1 MDHSGIVELWTKAE
15 VASKL
20 GKWTK
25 AKSMW
30 KRLLYIYSQS
40 NCEAFIPMIKEC
52 RRQIRRCD
60 RYMEQCSEMS
70 SNEKKSIDSAP
81 QTRNAERHHEANVE
95 THREA
100 NAESHHDASV
110 SSNTVNSIMEQFDN
124 LANTNEIIQR
134 SISPPLL
141 QESFFIVQHSG
152 MQNSL
157 YPQYYSNQDLANKLS
172 ETNAKL
178 ERLKELSQSSFSKV
192 KRALEELSP
201 STAHLFPDK
210 LISNY
215 TLLKMENKE
224 LKRKVINSK
233 QPLRVIAKQDAVV

>member
-20 GKWTK
+20 GKWGK

-40 NCEAFIPMIKEC
+40 NCEAFIPMVKEC
-52 RRQIRRCD
+52 RRQICRCD

-70 SNEKKSIDSAP
+70 SSEKKTVYSAL
-81 QTRNAERHHEANVE
+81 QTRNAERH
-95 THREA
+95 RK
-100 NAESHHDASV
+100 ASV
-110 SSNTVNSIMEQFDN
+110 SSNTVNSVMEQFDN
-124 LANTNEIIQR
+124 LANANEIIQR
-134 SISPPLL
+134 SVSPPLL

-157 YPQYYSNQDLANKLS
+157 YPQYHSNQDLANKLN

-178 ERLKELSQSSFSKV
+178 KRLKELSQSSFSKV

-233 QPLRVIAKQDAVV
+233 QSLRDIAKQDAVV

>member
-1 MDHSGIVELWTKAE
+1 
-15 VASKL
+15 
-20 GKWTK
+20 
-25 AKSMW
+25 
-30 KRLLYIYSQS
+30 
-40 NCEAFIPMIKEC
+40 
-52 RRQIRRCD
+52 
-60 RYMEQCSEMS
+60 
-70 SNEKKSIDSAP
+70 
-81 QTRNAERHHEANVE
+81 
-95 THREA
+95 
-100 NAESHHDASV
+100 
-110 SSNTVNSIMEQFDN
+110 
-124 LANTNEIIQR
+124 
-134 SISPPLL
+134 
-141 QESFFIVQHSG
+141 

>member
-20 GKWTK
+20 GKWGK

-52 RRQIRRCD
+52 RWQICRCD
-60 RYMEQCSEMS
+60 RYMEQCSEIPS
-70 SNEKKSIDSAP
+70 SEKKSVDSAP
-81 QTRNAERHHEANVE
+81 QTRNAERHREADAE
-95 THREA
+95 RHRE
-100 NAESHHDASV
+100 ASV
-110 SSNTVNSIMEQFDN
+110 SSNIVNSVMKQFDN
-124 LANTNEIIQR
+124 LANSNEIIQR

-152 MQNSL
+152 MQNSV

-172 ETNAKL
+172 ETDAKL
-178 ERLKELSQSSFSKV
+178 TRLKELSQSSFGKV
-192 KRALEELSP
+192 KKALEELSP
-201 STAHLFPDK
+201 RTAHLFPDK

-215 TLLKMENKE
+215 TLLKLENKE
-224 LKRKVINSK
+224 LKRKLNNSK
-233 QPLRVIAKQDAVV
+233 QPRHRKTGRRSVIGHHPGL

>member
-20 GKWTK
+20 GKWGK

-30 KRLLYIYSQS
+30 KRLLYIYRQS

-52 RRQIRRCD
+52 RWQICRCD
-60 RYMEQCSEMS
+60 RYMES
-70 SNEKKSIDSAP
+70 EKKSVDSAP
-81 QTRNAERHHEANVE
+81 QTRNAERHREADAE
-95 THREA
+95 RHRE
-100 NAESHHDASV
+100 ASV
-110 SSNTVNSIMEQFDN
+110 SSNTVNSVMKQFDN
-124 LANTNEIIQR
+124 LANSNEIIQR

-152 MQNSL
+152 MQNSV

-172 ETNAKL
+172 ETDAKL
-178 ERLKELSQSSFSKV
+178 TRLKELSQSSFGKV
-192 KRALEELSP
+192 KKALEELSP
-201 STAHLFPDK
+201 RTAHLFPDK

-215 TLLKMENKE
+215 TLLKLENKE
-224 LKRKVINSK
+224 LKRKLNNSK
-233 QPLRVIAKQDAVV
+233 QPRSGIAKQDAVV

>member
-1 MDHSGIVELWTKAE
+1 MDHSGIAELWTKAE

-20 GKWTK
+20 GKWSK
-25 AKSMW
+25 SKSMW

-40 NCEAFIPMIKEC
+40 NCEAFIPLIKEC
-52 RRQIRRCD
+52 RRQIRHCD
-60 RYMEQCSEMS
+60 RYMEHCAEMPI
-70 SNEKKSIDSAP
+70 EKKSVNSAP
-81 QTRNAERHHEANVE
+81 QNRNASDTLR
-95 THREA
+95 HREA
-100 NAESHHDASV
+100 ASV
-110 SSNTVNSIMEQFDN
+110 SSNTVDSVMKQFDN
-124 LANTNEIIQR
+124 LANANEIIQR

-141 QESFFIVQHSG
+141 QESFFIVQHTG

-178 ERLKELSQSSFSKV
+178 KRLKELSQSSFSKV

-224 LKRKVINSK
+224 LKRKLNNSK
-233 QPLRVIAKQDAVV
+233 QPLRGIAKQDAVV

>member
-20 GKWTK
+20 GKWGK

-30 KRLLYIYSQS
+30 KRLLYIYRQS

-52 RRQIRRCD
+52 RWQICRCD
-60 RYMEQCSEMS
+60 RYMES
-70 SNEKKSIDSAP
+70 EKKSVDSAP
-81 QTRNAERHHEANVE
+81 QTRNAERHREADAE
-95 THREA
+95 RHREA
-100 NAESHHDASV
+100 DAERHREASV
-110 SSNTVNSIMEQFDN
+110 SSNTVNSVMKQFDN
-124 LANTNEIIQR
+124 LANSNEIIQR

-152 MQNSL
+152 MQNSV

-172 ETNAKL
+172 ETDAKL
-178 ERLKELSQSSFSKV
+178 TRLKELSQSSFGKV
-192 KRALEELSP
+192 KKALEELSP
-201 STAHLFPDK
+201 RTAHLFPDK

-215 TLLKMENKE
+215 TLLKLENKE
-224 LKRKVINSK
+224 LKRKLNNSK
-233 QPLRVIAKQDAVV
+233 QPRSGIAKQDAVV